1 MSAPPLPLS
10 ATAAAAH
17 RRTVRITVVLLFAAW
32 LVDYVDRL
40 VINLVL
46 PSVGA
51 EFHID
56 RTQQGLVVSAFF
68 LAYALCQLPGGM
80 LADRFGG
87 RRVTLWALLSWS
99 VFTAATGFAWSF
111 AVLLALRFAFG
122 VAEGVFPPAS
132 MKVLAERTRPE
143 ERMGANGAVLS
154 SNAIAA
160 VITPLTVAP
169 LVAVFGWRS
178 AFWSTAALGVLALAA
193 VRFWLPAPLPRTG
206 AADAG
211 GAGEAPDEASKA
223 GFETSKA
230 GPEASKAGP
239 QAGSPRPALRTVL
252 GMGVLWRFALMMFGY
267 NTIIW
272 GLNTWVPSYLSEERG
287 LSLTSAGALLAVPAL
302 GAALATVLG
311 GRLAD
316 RLGGRHRTVIVPGMA
331 VAALA
336 LLLMA
341 NARSV
346 PGFVVFGTLAV
357 FAASMAYMPIFAVPL
372 AGLAPEYVGVGS
384 AVVILGGQVAGMI
397 APPVMGALADAF
409 SFQVAFG
416 FLVLGAVIAAVMAC
430 LTPQDADAFRAAAD
444 RLPRPSLTAKEA
456 A

>member
-10 ATAAAAH
+10 PTAAPAH

-46 PSVGA
+46 PSVGV
-51 EFHID
+51 EFDLD

-87 RRVTLWALLSWS
+87 RRVTLWALLAWS

-122 VAEGVFPPAS
+122 VAQGVFPPAS
-132 MKVLAERTRPE
+132 MKVLTERTRPE
-143 ERMGANGAVLS
+143 ERMGANGTVMS
-154 SNAIAA
+154 SNALAA
-160 VITPLTVAP
+160 VVTPLAVAP
-169 LVAVFGWRS
+169 LVSVFGWRS

-193 VRFWLPAPLPRTG
+193 VRFWLPAPLPRAE
-206 AADAG
+206 AAESTEG
-211 GAGEAPDEASKA
+211 VGE
-223 GFETSKA
+223 
-230 GPEASKAGP
+230 
-239 QAGSPRPALRTVL
+239 PRPGLRAVL

-272 GLNTWVPSYLSEERG
+272 GLNTWVPAYLSDELG
-287 LSLTSAGALLAVPAL
+287 VPLTSAGALLAVPAL

-316 RLGGRHRTVIVPGMA
+316 RLGGRHRAIVVPGMG
-331 VAALA
+331 VAAVA

-341 NARSV
+341 YAPSV
-346 PGFVVFGTLAV
+346 TGFVAFGTLAV
-357 FAASMAYMPIFAVPL
+357 FGASLAYMPVFAVPL
-372 AGLAPEYVGVGS
+372 AGLAPAYVGVGS
-384 AVVILGGQVAGMI
+384 AVVILGGQVAGMV

-409 SFQVAFG
+409 SFRVAFG
-416 FLVLGAVIAAVMAC
+416 FLVLGALIAAVMAC
-430 LTPQDADAFRAAAD
+430 LTPQDADAFRAAAE
-444 RLPRPSLTAKEA
+444 RAPRSSRTAKETA
-456 A
+456 